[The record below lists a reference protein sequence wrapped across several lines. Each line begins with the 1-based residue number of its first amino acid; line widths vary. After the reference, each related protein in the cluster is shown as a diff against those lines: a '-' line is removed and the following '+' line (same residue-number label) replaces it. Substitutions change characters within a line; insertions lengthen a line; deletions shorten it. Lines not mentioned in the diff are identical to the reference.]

1 MIPAWLR
8 CLERLEAEFPAEEVH
23 TWLKPLQAEAG
34 DDGLCLFAPTRLW
47 SRRFVIATWIGS
59 ARWSVTLPAARLRCI
74 CKWERCAGL
83 WSPRNPRCRADRGQ
97 QPPEI
102 GR

>member
-34 DDGLCLFAPTRLW
+34 DDGLCLFAPNAFVVETVRDRYLDRICALVSHLAGSETAVHRQVGAMRSDEQRVRKGIGVTGWTR
-47 SRRFVIATWIGS
+47 
-59 ARWSVTLPAARLRCI
+59 
-74 CKWERCAGL
+74 
-83 WSPRNPRCRADRGQ
+83 
-97 QPPEI
+97 
-102 GR
+102 